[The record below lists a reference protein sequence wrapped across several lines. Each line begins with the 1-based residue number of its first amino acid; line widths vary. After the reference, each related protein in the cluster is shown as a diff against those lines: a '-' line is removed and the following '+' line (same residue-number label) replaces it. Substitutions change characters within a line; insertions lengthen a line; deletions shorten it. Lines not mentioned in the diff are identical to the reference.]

1 MEYRINNFNLAD
13 IEIFDPS
20 HLSSYLSLAY
30 ENHCVKN
37 LMLGPNLITL
47 TDFSHLSKN
56 ILGVEKEVDFREAS
70 EVNLKSRSDNKRP
83 SKCAI

>member
-13 IEIFDPS
+13 IEIFDS
-20 HLSSYLSLAY
+20 NHLSLYLSLAY

-47 TDFSHLSKN
+47 TDFSYLSKN
-56 ILGVEKEVDFREAS
+56 ILGVEKEIDFREAS
-70 EVNLKSRSDNKRP
+70 EVNLKSRAENTKRP
-83 SKCAI
+83 SK